1 VAKSKP
7 KSEHSEKRDD
17 NNNASTPGTR
27 RKSLNDGKFPLQVL
41 SVPRSDC
48 KVFGLTRGV
57 QLIIWFAVIRK
68 KFEKRIYGCDKGY
81 FCLMKTKNQLE
92 RAAH

>member
-1 VAKSKP
+1 MTTTM
-7 KSEHSEKRDD
+7 
-17 NNNASTPGTR
+17 ASTPGTR
-27 RKSLNDGKFPLQVL
+27 RKSLNDRKFPPVQVL

-68 KFEKRIYGCDKGY
+68 SLKKEIYGCDKGY
-81 FCLMKTKNQLE
+81 FCLMKTKNQFGTGW
-92 RAAH
+92 RIRR